1 MCNQDISLPFLEKI
15 LSVASPS
22 GAEWNFAKM
31 LGEELKSFSSQ
42 HIDNLSN
49 LICTIGEKDSSPIM
63 LEAHIDEV
71 GMQVS
76 TITDDGF
83 VYCRRNGSIDG
94 QTLLGSNV
102 TIHSRNG
109 DVDGVI
115 GKKPIHLEGDIAG
128 KPVIVED
135 LWIDIFAENGAEAKE
150 NISIGD
156 YVTFKNNFKVCDN
169 RIMSKGLDNKIG
181 VFVVSETLKQ
191 LSKEIINKQIVACFC
206 AQEEVGSRG
215 AIVAS
220 NSVRPEYAIC
230 VDVGFATD
238 YPGMSEPKYGNICLG
253 KGPVINM
260 NCDNNRDLVELIV
273 ETARANSIPYQLYTN
288 LAATGGSDT
297 SVIQLSNNGVRTALI
312 SIPCRYM
319 HTPVEVCD
327 LRDVSG
333 CIELI
338 VQTVLQIANR

>member
-1 MCNQDISLPFLEKI
+1 VSLPFLEKI

-31 LGEELKSFSSQ
+31 LGEELQSFSSQ

-49 LICTIGEKDSSPIM
+49 LICMIGEKDSSPIM

-102 TIHSRNG
+102 AIHSRNG

-156 YVTFKNNFKVCDN
+156 YVTFKNNFKVCNN

-206 AQEEVGSRG
+206 AQEEVGGRG
-215 AIVAS
+215 AQVAANRIQPDIALS
-220 NSVRPEYAIC
+220 
-230 VDVGFATD
+230 VDVAFATD
-238 YPGMSEPKYGNICLG
+238 YPGMSDPKYGNICLG

-260 NCDNNRDLVELIV
+260 NCDNNPELVELIV
-273 ETARANSIPYQLYTN
+273 DAAKSKNIPYQLYTN
-288 LAATGGSDT
+288 LAATGGSDAAA
-297 SVIQLSNNGVRTALI
+297 IQIVGRGVKTALI

-327 LRDVSG
+327 IRDAMSA
-333 CIELI
+333 IELL
-338 VQTVLQIANR
+338 VTVLKRL